1 MTERT
6 QTRLRAIRRRTQIRR
21 RRQEGRI
28 LSVLTCAC
36 LLLMT
41 AIGTLLEQVQLP
53 GISTVES
60 GYSSVLLRNGAG
72 AYIVVGIAAFV
83 VGVVLTLICIR
94 WKKKDQMR
102 HDHRKYVEEREEW
115 E

>member
-6 QTRLRAIRRRTQIRR
+6 QTRLRAIRRRMQIRR
-21 RRQEGRI
+21 RRREGRI
-28 LSVLTCAC
+28 LTVLTCAC
-36 LLLMT
+36 LVLMT
-41 AIGTLLEQVQLP
+41 AVGTLLERVQLP

-72 AYIVVGIAAFV
+72 AYIVVGVAAFV

>member
-6 QTRLRAIRRRTQIRR
+6 QTRLQEIRRRTQIKR
-21 RRQEGRI
+21 RRQEERI
-28 LSVLTCAC
+28 LSVLTICS
-36 LLLMT
+36 LLLVT
-41 AIGTLLEQVQLP
+41 AIGGVLRQLQLP
-53 GISTVES
+53 GISAVES

-94 WKKKDQMR
+94 WKKRDYRR
-102 HDHRKYVEEREEW
+102 HDRIRYAEEKEDGE
-115 E
+115 